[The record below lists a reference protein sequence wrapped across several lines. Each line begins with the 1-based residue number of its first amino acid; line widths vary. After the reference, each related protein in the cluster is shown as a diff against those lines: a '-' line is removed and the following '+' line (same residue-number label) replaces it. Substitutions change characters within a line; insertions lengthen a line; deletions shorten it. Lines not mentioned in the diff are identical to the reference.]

1 MQSRLVPGPQD
12 QRLTR
17 TGVVTNTDL
26 SVQVP
31 TGLGRDMSVTAA
43 RSRATGSVLL
53 GRFDDG
59 DDAAGVIPAG
69 TVRGAQRILQSLLV
83 GGDHECQH
91 PGGAGGPLVLHQPGD
106 DPGRG
111 RRGQCGNHERLQ
123 VRPSRARSSW
133 ALAGPQEPGR

>member
-1 MQSRLVPGPQD
+1 MQSRFVPRPQN
-12 QRLTR
+12 QSLTG
-17 TGVVTNTDL
+17 TGVVTDADL
-26 SVQVP
+26 GIQVP
-31 TGLGRDMSVTAA
+31 SGLGWDVSVTAA
-43 RSRATGSVLL
+43 WSHATGSVLL
-53 GRFDDG
+53 RRFDDG

-123 VRPSRARSSW
+123 VRPSRARSS
-133 ALAGPQEPGR
+133 